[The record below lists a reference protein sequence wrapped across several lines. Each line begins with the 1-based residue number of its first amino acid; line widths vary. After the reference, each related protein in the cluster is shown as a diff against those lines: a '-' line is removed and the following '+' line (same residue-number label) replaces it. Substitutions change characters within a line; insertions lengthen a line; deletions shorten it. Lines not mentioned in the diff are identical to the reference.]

1 MEGGVMETPFVVV
14 EDLLSVFTVS
24 VEIVVLDSWRRMCV
38 AVVTPFSAC
47 TVYILCRDDAS
58 RNARKAAF
66 HFICVIKNL
75 RVDEIIS
82 FVHYIMHGKRMEIS
96 IEIYEKHV
104 GKMKGWK

>member
-24 VEIVVLDSWRRMCV
+24 VEIVVLDSWRRICV

-66 HFICVIKNL
+66 HFYLCHKEPPSLPNNIICALYHAWEKNGNIDRNL
-75 RVDEIIS
+75 
-82 FVHYIMHGKRMEIS
+82 
-96 IEIYEKHV
+96 
-104 GKMKGWK
+104 

>member
-24 VEIVVLDSWRRMCV
+24 VEIVVLDSWRRMRV
-38 AVVTPFSAC
+38 AVVTPFSAY
-47 TVYILCRDDAS
+47 TVCVPYRDDAS
-58 RNARKAAF
+58 RNVRKAAF